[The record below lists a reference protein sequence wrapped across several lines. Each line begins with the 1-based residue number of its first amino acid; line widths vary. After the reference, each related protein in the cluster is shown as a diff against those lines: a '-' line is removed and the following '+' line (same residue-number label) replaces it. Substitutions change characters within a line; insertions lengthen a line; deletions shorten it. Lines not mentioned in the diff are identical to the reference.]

1 MATLIRRLAFC
12 LITLALGAT
21 VAHAQAAGAWS
32 GCRAD
37 SLSIWN
43 CAQYYSG
50 TVSSASDLKGT
61 DLHIT
66 MSVVATITAGKV
78 SCHLKGSEIGE
89 YTGPGMIAVEH
100 SSTENTGK
108 YTIKLWCPGAEG
120 ERVTRDDSPI
130 IEVLDQ
136 QSADY
141 RALSGTESYPHP
153 DSDDANGLKGTY
165 TSSWRLQR

>member
-1 MATLIRRLAFC
+1 MASLSRGLAFC
-12 LITLALGAT
+12 LILLALPST
-21 VAHAQAAGAWS
+21 VGHAQAAGAWS

-89 YTGPGMIAVEH
+89 YEGPGMLAVEH
-100 SSTENTGK
+100 GSTENAGK
-108 YTIKLWCPGAEG
+108 YIIKVWCPEAEG
-120 ERVTRDDSPI
+120 ERVSRRDSPI

-136 QSADY
+136 RAADY

-153 DSDDANGLKGTY
+153 DSDEANGLSGTY
-165 TSSWRLQR
+165 TSTWRLQR

>member
-12 LITLALGAT
+12 LISLPLGAT
-21 VAHAQAAGAWS
+21 VAQAQAQGAWS

-43 CAQYYSG
+43 CSQYYTG
-50 TVSSASDLKGT
+50 TVSSSSDLKGT

-66 MSVVATITAGKV
+66 MSVVATVTAGKV
-78 SCHLKGSEIGE
+78 SCHVKGSEVGE

-108 YTIKLWCPGAEG
+108 YIIKVWCPEAEG
-120 ERVTRDDSPI
+120 ERVSRDDSPI

-136 QSADY
+136 QAADY
-141 RALSGTESYPHP
+141 RSISGTESYPHP
-153 DSDDANGLKGTY
+153 DTDDANGLSGTY
-165 TSSWRLQR
+165 TATWQLRR